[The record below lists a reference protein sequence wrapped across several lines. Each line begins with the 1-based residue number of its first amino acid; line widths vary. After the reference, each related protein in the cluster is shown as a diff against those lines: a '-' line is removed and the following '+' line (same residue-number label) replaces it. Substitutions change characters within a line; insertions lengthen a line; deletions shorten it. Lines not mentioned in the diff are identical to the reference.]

1 MPEGPEIRKAA
12 DKVGKAIINK
22 PILKVEFGQAHLKE
36 KETEFVGV
44 TVEKIETYGKAMVT
58 RFKSVDHPEGLNIYT
73 HNQLYGR
80 WVCCPANQVPPSNRQ
95 LRLAI
100 YTPDEWAL
108 LYSASDIFVLNDQEV
123 LDHPFI
129 KKIGKDVLNLATT
142 VDFIKD
148 RLLSE
153 SYRNRQLGG
162 FLTEQSFVAGLG
174 NYLRCDILFVAKIHP
189 SKKASELS
197 EEQINRLGQ
206 TILDLPRQSYNTAS
220 ITNDLDRVEKLLAQG
235 SSLEDARFWT
245 FRRDGLP
252 CYDCGTTIVKKKM
265 GGQACYLCE
274 NCQKI

>member
-1 MPEGPEIRKAA
+1 M
-12 DKVGKAIINK
+12 
-22 PILKVEFGQAHLKE
+22 
-36 KETEFVGV
+36 
-44 TVEKIETYGKAMVT
+44 T
-58 RFKSVDHPEGLNIYT
+58 RFKSIDHPEGLNIYT

-80 WVCCPANQVPPSNRQ
+80 WVCCPTNQVPSSNRQ

-108 LYSASDIFVLNDQEV
+108 LYSASDIFVLNDQEI

-129 KKIGKDVLNLATT
+129 KKIGKDVLNPTT
-142 VDFIKD
+142 ISSFIKD
-148 RLLSE
+148 RLLSAT
-153 SYRNRQLGG
+153 YRNRQLGG

-174 NYLRCDILFVAKIHP
+174 NYLRCDVLFVAKIHP
-189 SKKASELS
+189 SKKPSELS
-197 EEQINRLGQ
+197 DEQINQLSQ